1 MQLVRMNEI
10 RKGFGSRMARQKRE
24 ANIFYGEEESSGSE
38 NVKKSDGSPRVFL
51 KSERSRS

>member
-10 RKGFGSRMARQKRE
+10 QKGFGSRMARQKRE